1 MQRGE
6 VWWVDFDER
15 RPVLLLS
22 DEEPSGFQAIHV
34 VAPASTDITGVASEI
49 AVGNVEGLPFE
60 GVVRVAL
67 PRPDL
72 VPCTWLTTL
81 SRSDLLEPAGALPL
95 AKLEE
100 ITDLLHLAGLDSAQA
115 TSDLSE

>member
-6 VWWVDFDER
+6 VWWVDVDER

-22 DEEPSGFQAIHV
+22 DEEPSGFRAIQV
-34 VAPASTDITGVASEI
+34 VAPAPTDITGVASEV
-49 AVGNVEGLPFE
+49 AVGNVEGLPLE

-72 VPCTWLTTL
+72 VPCTWQLTL
-81 SRSDLLEPAGALPL
+81 SRPDLLKRAGALPL

-100 ITDLLHLAGLDSAQA
+100 ITDLLHLTGLD
-115 TSDLSE
+115 

>member
-22 DEEPSGFQAIHV
+22 DEEPSGFQAIVV
-34 VAPASTDITGVASEI
+34 VAPASTDITGVASEV

-72 VPCTWLTTL
+72 VPCNWLVTL
-81 SRSDLLEPAGALPL
+81 CRSDLLEPAGALPL
-95 AKLEE
+95 AKLKE
-100 ITDLLHLAGLDSAQA
+100 ITHLLHLAGLD
-115 TSDLSE
+115 

>member
-22 DEEPSGFQAIHV
+22 DEGPSGFQAVQV
-34 VAPASTDITGVASEI
+34 VAAALTDITGVAAEV
-49 AVGNVEGLPFE
+49 AVGNIDGLPFE

-67 PRPDL
+67 PGLDF
-72 VPCTWLTTL
+72 VPCTWQLTL
-81 SRSDLLEPAGALPL
+81 SRSDLLEQAGALPL

-100 ITDLLHLAGLDSAQA
+100 ITDLLHLAPLA
-115 TSDLSE
+115 